1 MHKVLIVDHHKVKRS
16 WLAQILGEAGY
27 ETIAVEDAET
37 GRRAVE
43 RGRPDAIVV
52 TMTLPRV
59 AGSEFALQ
67 IKDTPVGRRVPIIL
81 TSSLF
86 KNMSL
91 DRIAMK
97 RWKVD
102 AFLEEPFTPEQLTE
116 ALAEQIEAYSRL
128 EAEPEESD
136 RPAGKTRPAVNPF
149 AASAAEDD
157 FDPIDAALAAADL
170 AAEEIEVFETERI
183 ERERGSLHAATPARA
198 ATPTLRTPTPVGPR
212 RIDDLMIEPRG
223 SLDDASVPE
232 ILAACFFAKITGL
245 LIVSN
250 RRVAKTVY
258 LRDGCPI
265 SVTGEVR
272 SETLGQ
278 LLLARGVIDESML
291 VRTLRAMDESGVR
304 QGDALVA
311 AGALTPTQL
320 YQSLRMQAWEKMLGL
335 FGWHSGQYLVVERPI
350 NDARITTFDMWPPLL
365 ILQGVLRHYDPADIR
380 EIFNELKDFV
390 LRRRAAPPVDYDD
403 LRFPAEVRALYD
415 LVDGTR
421 TVSEAVRESR
431 FGPDKTFQV
440 FYVLLILELFDKFD
454 PAQTGDEAA
463 PQLPETE
470 VSFERLVEQAIAA
483 DLGPVFAGPDT
494 AEATLDLADM
504 LEPPP
509 APSFEFEPEGEISK
523 LLSEETPFADDEELD
538 LDILDDEDEEPAA
551 KPAPATVGAKGDVF
565 SLDEDED
572 ELDIEIEERK
582 PARPISIDELSRRTP
597 RPGTDDAHAAADEE
611 PLPISDAL
619 SKALDGFLDDTP
631 SRSELSLGD
640 ETEFIRREDESGEEP
655 IEIESAAIDEASA
668 EAAMPE
674 ADRALLDEILR
685 LYVSVDKATHYEILG
700 IENNAADPQIREAYT
715 RMVKSFHPD
724 KLQDRF
730 NAEVL
735 EKANAVIKRA
745 TDAYRTVYDAK
756 RRREY
761 DKQLSEGTSPKKERS
776 VAMIL
781 AAENEFSMGLAAM
794 KQAAWDAAK
803 RHFTKAVELF
813 PEEAEYHA
821 CLGWSIYNFGD
832 LGRADRIA
840 QAKTLLEKA
849 IALNARSDKAYFFMG
864 MLLKDNDQFD
874 KAAIMFAQAYRYN
887 KNNNDAKIQLKA
899 LQALRARRPG
909 GAMPPKSSTSTK
921 DILSTDIKLDTVKKA
936 ILKIFW

>member
-27 ETIAVEDAET
+27 EAIVAEDAES

-43 RGRPDAIVV
+43 RQRPDAIVV

-67 IKDTPVGRRVPIIL
+67 VKDTPAGRRIPIIL

-102 AFLEEPFTPEQLTE
+102 AFLEEPYTPEQLTE
-116 ALAEQIEAYSRL
+116 VLAVQIEEYSRL
-128 EAEPEESD
+128 AAEPPEPERSAAKGGARLD
-136 RPAGKTRPAVNPF
+136 PF
-149 AASAAEDD
+149 AASAEEDD
-157 FDPIDAALAAADL
+157 FDPIDAALAAADI

-183 ERERGSLHAATPARA
+183 ERERGTARVAAPSAPRPA
-198 ATPTLRTPTPVGPR
+198 PTGPR

-223 SLDDASVPE
+223 SLGDASVPE

-278 LLLARGVIDESML
+278 LLLARGVIDEAML

-335 FGWHSGQYLVVERPI
+335 FAWHEGQYLVVERPL
-350 NDARITTFDMWPPLL
+350 AESRLTAFDMWPPLL

-390 LRRRAAPPVDYDD
+390 LRRRAEPPVEYDA

-470 VSFERLVEQAIAA
+470 LNFERLVEQAIAA
-483 DLGPVFAGPDT
+483 DLGPVFAGP
-494 AEATLDLADM
+494 AATGATPDLADV

-523 LLSEETPFADDEELD
+523 MLARDEPAADEEELD
-538 LDILDDEDEEPAA
+538 LDILDDEDEEDAPKSTPAKTDA
-551 KPAPATVGAKGDVF
+551 KAGVF
-565 SLDEDED
+565 SLDDED
-572 ELDIEIEERK
+572 DELEIEAEERQ
-582 PARPISIDELSRRTP
+582 PARPISIDEVSRRMP
-597 RPGTDDAHAAADEE
+597 KAGTEEPAEE

-619 SKALDGFLDDTP
+619 SKALDGFLDESPAESD
-631 SRSELSLGD
+631 LSLGD
-640 ETEFIRREDESGEEP
+640 GTEFIRREDESGEEP

-668 EAAMPE
+668 EAALPE

-685 LYVSVDKATHYEILG
+685 LYVSIDKATHYEILG
-700 IENNAADPQIREAYT
+700 LENNAVDPQIREAYT

-745 TDAYRTVYDAK
+745 TDAYRTLYDAK

-761 DKQLSEGTSPKKERS
+761 DKQLSEGTTPKKERS

-794 KQAAWDAAK
+794 KQSAWDAAK

-821 CLGWSIYNFGD
+821 CLGWSIYNLGD
-832 LGRADRIA
+832 LARADRIA
-840 QAKTLLEKA
+840 QAKTMLEKA

-909 GAMPPKSSTSTK
+909 ATPVPKKPATTAK

>member
-1 MHKVLIVDHHKVKRS
+1 MRKVLIVDHHKVKRS

-27 ETIAVEDAET
+27 EAILAEDAEM

-43 RGRPDAIVV
+43 RQRPDAIVV

-67 IKDTPVGRRVPIIL
+67 VKETPAGRRIPIVL

-86 KNMSL
+86 KNMSV

-102 AFLEEPFTPEQLTE
+102 AFLEEPYSPEQLTGI
-116 ALAEQIEAYSRL
+116 LAEQIEAYENL
-128 EAEPEESD
+128 ADEPEATRAPAKS
-136 RPAGKTRPAVNPF
+136 RPPVDPF
-149 AASAAEDD
+149 AASVDEDD
-157 FDPIDAALAAADL
+157 IDPIDAALAAADI

-183 ERERGSLHAATPARA
+183 ERERGASRA
-198 ATPTLRTPTPVGPR
+198 AKSAERPAPAKADPG

-278 LLLARGVIDESML
+278 LLLARGVIDEAML

-311 AGALTPTQL
+311 AGALTSTQL

-350 NDARITTFDMWPPLL
+350 NDARLTAFDMWPPLL

-390 LRRRAAPPVDYDD
+390 LRRRAAPPVDYDL
-403 LRFPAEVRALYD
+403 LRFPPEVRALFD

-440 FYVLLILELFDKFD
+440 FYVLLILELFDKMD
-454 PAQTGDEAA
+454 PAQTGESVA
-463 PQLPETE
+463 PFLPEAE
-470 VSFERLVEQAIAA
+470 LSFERLVEQAIAA
-483 DLGPVFAGPDT
+483 DLGPGFADR
-494 AEATLDLADM
+494 AAATPDLADM
-504 LEPPP
+504 LEPP
-509 APSFEFEPEGEISK
+509 AEPSFEFEPEGEISK
-523 LLSEETPFADDEELD
+523 MLAGDTPGDEEELD
-538 LDILDDEDEEPAA
+538 LDILDDEDDEPAS
-551 KPAPATVGAKGDVF
+551 KPAAAETRAKTDTKAGVF
-565 SLDEDED
+565 SLDEEDD
-572 ELDIEIEERK
+572 ELDIAAEERK
-582 PARPISIDELSRRTP
+582 PARPISVEQLPWKTP
-597 RPGTDDAHAAADEE
+597 RSEPRVAEDEE

-619 SKALDGFLDDTP
+619 SKALDGFLDEAPASAD
-631 SRSELSLGD
+631 LDLGD
-640 ETEFIRREDESGEEP
+640 GTEFLRREDESGEEP
-655 IEIESAAIDEASA
+655 IEIESPAIDEASA
-668 EAAMPE
+668 EAALPE

-685 LYVSVDKATHYEILG
+685 LYMSVDKATHYEILG
-700 IENNAADPQIREAYT
+700 IENNATDPEIRDAYT
-715 RMVKSFHPD
+715 RMVKTFHPD

-761 DKQLSEGTSPKKERS
+761 DKQIAEGVSPKKERS

-794 KQAAWDAAK
+794 KQTAWDAAK
-803 RHFTKAVELF
+803 RHFQKAVELF

-821 CLGWSIYNFGD
+821 CLGWSIYNHGD

-840 QAKTLLEKA
+840 QAKTMLEKA

-909 GAMPPKSSTSTK
+909 GALAPKKPATTAK